1 MNYSFLMSLVEFLLS
16 YWSVLLY
23 QAVLSVYI
31 ISLALEKP
39 TDTPISDGWL
49 DSLGALKSIS
59 LAFKADWL
67 VLLWI
72 VVLTALAEFSKYWF
86 EGTVSFLVWF
96 IFLSAASLLSLRIY
110 WQIVKQSF
118 YRFQSSSGAVA
129 EPPLKAFKSTIFPL
143 FLVITLIGT
152 TEAIGY
158 ILMIIPAVLFNV
170 YFVLAEV
177 LVCLQGKNILES
189 LGESFSLVRKRFIPI
204 CNYYL
209 PVLLVVSLLPCI
221 LSTFTSLHSINQDQ
235 LTAYDP
241 AEFWVPEYLLDC
253 ITNLAENISFWLITP
268 FAVRIYLKIKPEPDP
283 TSKQP

>member
-1 MNYSFLMSLVEFLLS
+1 MSLLEFILC
-16 YWSVLLY
+16 YWSALLY

-49 DSLGALKSIS
+49 DSLGAIKSVS
-59 LAFKADWL
+59 QAFRADWL

-72 VVLTALAEFSKYWF
+72 IVLTALAEFSKYWF
-86 EGTVSFLVWF
+86 EGTVSFLIWF
-96 IFLSAASLLSLRIY
+96 MFLSAASLLSLRIY

-118 YRFQSSSGAVA
+118 NQFQSSSGAVA

-143 FLVITLIGT
+143 FLVIAMVGT
-152 TEAIGY
+152 IEAIGY
-158 ILMIIPAVLFNV
+158 VFMLIPAVLFNV

-189 LGESFSLVRKRFIPI
+189 LGESFSLVKKRFIPI

-221 LSTFTSLHSINQDQ
+221 LSTVTSLHSINQDQ

-241 AEFWVPEYLLDC
+241 AEFWVPEYLLDFMAS
-253 ITNLAENISFWLITP
+253 LAENLSYWLITP
-268 FAVRIYLKIKPEPDP
+268 FAVRIYLKIKPEPDLA
-283 TSKQP
+283 SKQP